1 MKTIQAALVVIS
13 LSFLTSTLFA
23 GNSMTNEDTAK
34 AWIEAAYAG
43 KQEMIDSVKANMA
56 ENGLNYPG
64 RFVGFGF
71 NWNPQLGEGRMVVE
85 RVISDSPAEGILQSG
100 DEFISVEGVEVNQKN
115 IDEEKL
121 AFSGLPG
128 KKVNA
133 IVLRD
138 GKEKSISV
146 TRGIVNSSNTKE
158 QVLENLTEANEE
170 NWTTIEY
177 RINEVASND
186 EANTVYVWHWHRS
199 MNTTFDL
206 EFEQNVVTRFLFDDQ
221 GKVLARGDLSEERL
235 VQSQLGFSLT
245 R

>member
-13 LSFLTSTLFA
+13 LSFLPSTLFA
-23 GNSMTNEDTAK
+23 ENSTTNEDTAK

-186 EANTVYVWHWHRS
+186 EDNTVYVWHWHRS

-221 GKVLARGDLSEERL
+221 GKVLARADLSEERL
-235 VQSQLGFSLT
+235 VQSQLGFSLK